1 MSRYGMNRV
10 MREVNMAPAALAA
23 YRDDPATYLRDYERA
38 APPAAEL
45 AAAERAALLG
55 KDYAA
60 LYALGAH
67 PYLLWSFIEA
77 ALVPPMPRPELV
89 AAFRDA
95 AAAVGYPDWATAPFE
110 AGDDA

>member
-1 MSRYGMNRV
+1 
-10 MREVNMAPAALAA
+10 MRDVNMVPAALAA
-23 YRDDPATYLRDYERA
+23 YRDDPAGYLREYERT

-45 AAAERAALLG
+45 TADERAALLG

-77 ALVPPMPRPELV
+77 ALVPPMPRAELV
-89 AAFRDA
+89 ESFRVAARA
-95 AAAVGYPDWATAPFE
+95 AGYPEWSTAPFGSQH
-110 AGDDA
+110 A